1 MIHKALER
9 QNCPALR
16 ASVDANGGE
25 EVIWDC
31 HWGGSHVLGRVEDG
45 YLKTAD
51 GQWQIPLDQHDDLA
65 RHLEGDALSSL
76 VEHLPGLG
84 VPIELNEDGSLI
96 LWGPSRAP
104 MAIAG
109 PQWTCPGDLAA
120 HLRRLLPGFWRRSLW
135 ADISMDLRML
145 LPQEDLD
152 GVRYEEGERRTVI
165 YLLGEREVFSV
176 TLRDNYYGYTLG
188 VLISESGV
196 QDQYRINYGTDDTH
210 QARQAIVDRLKWRI
224 DGRFNMPAS

>member
-16 ASVDANGGE
+16 ASVDANRGE
-25 EVIWDC
+25 EIVWEC
-31 HWGGSHVLGRVEDG
+31 PWGEDHLLGRVEDG

-51 GQWQIPLDQHDDLA
+51 EQWQIPLDQPGVVA
-65 RHLEGDALSSL
+65 RHLTGDGLGNL
-76 VEHLPGLG
+76 VEHIPGYGL
-84 VPIELNEDGSLI
+84 PIELNEDGSLV

-109 PQWTCPGDLAA
+109 PQWTCSGDLAA

-135 ADISMDLRML
+135 ADISMDLKML

-152 GVRYEEGERRTVI
+152 GVRYEEGERRTII
-165 YLLGEREVFSV
+165 YLLGEREAFNV
-176 TLRDNYYGYTLG
+176 TLRDNYYGYTLE
-188 VLISESGV
+188 VLIFESGV
-196 QDQYRINYGTDDTH
+196 QDQYRINHGTDDAR
-210 QARQAIVDRLKWRI
+210 QAQQAIVDRLKWRI

>member
-25 EVIWDC
+25 EVVWEC
-31 HWGGSHVLGRVEDG
+31 PWGGDHVLGRVEDD

-51 GQWQIPLDQHDDLA
+51 EQWQIPLDQPVVVA

-76 VEHLPGLG
+76 VEHLPGHG
-84 VPIELNEDGSLI
+84 VPIELDEDGDLI

-109 PQWTCPGDLAA
+109 PQWTCSGDLTA

-145 LPQEDLD
+145 LPQEDVD
-152 GVRYEEGERRTVI
+152 GVRYEEGERETII
-165 YLLGEREVFSV
+165 YLLGEREAFNV
-176 TLRDNYYGYTLG
+176 TLRDNYYGYTLE
-188 VLISESGV
+188 VLIFESGA
-196 QDQYRINYGTDDTH
+196 QDQYRINHGTDD
-210 QARQAIVDRLKWRI
+210 ARRAQQAIVDRLKWRI

>member
-9 QNCPALR
+9 QDCPALR
-16 ASVDANGGE
+16 AAVDASRGE
-25 EVIWDC
+25 EVVWEC
-31 HWGGSHVLGRVEDG
+31 PWGGDHTLGHVENG

-51 GQWQIPLDQHDDLA
+51 EQWRIPLDQPDVVA
-65 RHLEGDALSSL
+65 RHLAGDALSSL
-76 VEHLPGLG
+76 VEHLPGLNA
-84 VPIELNEDGSLI
+84 PIELNEDGSLI

-104 MAIAG
+104 MAVVG

-120 HLRRLLPGFWRRSLW
+120 HLRRLLPGFWRRTLW

-152 GVRYEEGERRTVI
+152 GVRYEEGERETVI
-165 YLLGEREVFSV
+165 YLLGEREAFNV
-176 TLRDNYYGYTLG
+176 TLRDNYYGYTLE
-188 VLISESGV
+188 VLIFESGA
-196 QDQYRINYGTDDTH
+196 QDQYRINYGTDDAH

>member
-25 EVIWDC
+25 EVVWEC
-31 HWGGSHVLGRVEDG
+31 PWGGDHVLGRVEDG

-51 GQWQIPLDQHDDLA
+51 EQWQIPLDRHDVLA

-76 VEHLPGLG
+76 VEHLPGHG
-84 VPIELNEDGSLI
+84 VPIELDEDGDLI

-109 PQWTCPGDLAA
+109 PQWTCSGDLTA

-145 LPQEDLD
+145 LPQGDLD
-152 GVRYEEGERRTVI
+152 GVRYEEGERRTII
-165 YLLGEREVFSV
+165 YLLGEREAFNV
-176 TLRDNYYGYTLG
+176 TLRDNYYGYTLE
-188 VLISESGV
+188 VLIFESDA
-196 QDQYRINYGTDDTH
+196 QDQYRINYGTDD
-210 QARQAIVDRLKWRI
+210 ARRAQDAIVDRLKWRI

>member
-1 MIHKALER
+1 MIYKALER

-16 ASVDANGGE
+16 ASVDMNGGE
-25 EVIWDC
+25 EVVWGC

-51 GQWQIPLDQHDDLA
+51 GQWQIPLDQPDVVA
-65 RHLEGDALSSL
+65 RHLAGDTLSSL
-76 VEHLPGLG
+76 VEHLPGLD
-84 VPIELNEDGSLI
+84 VPVELNEDGSLI
-96 LWGPSRAP
+96 LWGPSCAP

-135 ADISMDLRML
+135 ADISMDLSIL

-152 GVRYEEGERRTVI
+152 GVRYEEGERRTII
-165 YLLGEREVFSV
+165 YLLGEREAFNV
-176 TLRDNYYGYTLG
+176 TLRDNYYGYTLE
-188 VLISESGV
+188 VLIFESSA
-196 QDQYRINYGTDDTH
+196 QDQYRINYGTDDAH
-210 QARQAIVDRLKWRI
+210 RARQAIVDRLKRRI

>member
-25 EVIWDC
+25 EVVWEC
-31 HWGGSHVLGRVEDG
+31 PWGGDHTLGRVEDG

-51 GQWQIPLDQHDDLA
+51 GQWQIPLDQPDDLA

-109 PQWTCPGDLAA
+109 PLWTCPGDLAA

-135 ADISMDLRML
+135 ADITMDLSIL
-145 LPQEDLD
+145 LPQEDLE
-152 GVRYEEGERRTVI
+152 GVRYEEGERQTVI
-165 YLLGEREVFSV
+165 YLLGDREAFNV
-176 TLRDNYYGYTLG
+176 TLRDNYYGYTLE
-188 VLISESGV
+188 VIISESGA
-196 QDQYRINYGTDDTH
+196 QDQYRINHGTDDSRL
-210 QARQAIVDRLKWRI
+210 ARDAIVDRLKWRI
-224 DGRFNMPAS
+224 DGRFNIPAS

>member
-16 ASVDANGGE
+16 AGVDANGGE
-25 EVIWDC
+25 VVWEC
-31 HWGGSHVLGRVEDG
+31 PWGEDHVLGSVEDG

-51 GQWQIPLDQHDDLA
+51 GQWQIPLDRHDVLA

-76 VEHLPGLG
+76 VEHLPGYGL
-84 VPIELNEDGSLI
+84 PIELNEDGSLI

-145 LPQEDLD
+145 LPQEDLE
-152 GVRYEEGERRTVI
+152 GVRYEEGERQTVI
-165 YLLGEREVFSV
+165 YLLGEREAFSV

-188 VLISESGV
+188 VLIFESDA
-196 QDQYRINYGTDDTH
+196 QDQYRINHGTDDT
-210 QARQAIVDRLKWRI
+210 RQAIVDRLKWRI

>member
-25 EVIWDC
+25 EVVWEC
-31 HWGGSHVLGRVEDG
+31 PWGGDHVLGRVEDG

-51 GQWQIPLDQHDDLA
+51 EQWQIPLDRHDVLA

-76 VEHLPGLG
+76 VEHLPGHG
-84 VPIELNEDGSLI
+84 VPIELDEDGDLI

-109 PQWTCPGDLAA
+109 PQWTCSGDLTA
-120 HLRRLLPGFWRRSLW
+120 HLRRLLPGFWRHSLW
-135 ADISMDLRML
+135 ADISMDLRMI
-145 LPQEDLD
+145 LPREDLD
-152 GVRYEEGERRTVI
+152 GVRYEEGDRQTVI
-165 YLLGEREVFSV
+165 YLLGEREAFNV
-176 TLRDNYYGYTLG
+176 TLRDNYYGYTLE
-188 VLISESGV
+188 VLIFESGA
-196 QDQYRINYGTDDTH
+196 QDQYRINYGTDD
-210 QARQAIVDRLKWRI
+210 ARRARDTIVDRLKWRI
-224 DGRFNMPAS
+224 GGRFNMPAS

>member
-25 EVIWDC
+25 EVVWEC
-31 HWGGSHVLGRVEDG
+31 PWGGDHVLGRVEDG

-51 GQWQIPLDQHDDLA
+51 EQWQIPLDRHDVLA

-76 VEHLPGLG
+76 V
-84 VPIELNEDGSLI
+84 

-109 PQWTCPGDLAA
+109 PQWTCSGDLTA

-152 GVRYEEGERRTVI
+152 GVRYEEGERRTII
-165 YLLGEREVFSV
+165 YLLGEREAFNV
-176 TLRDNYYGYTLG
+176 TLRDNYYGYTLE
-188 VLISESGV
+188 VLIFESGV
-196 QDQYRINYGTDDTH
+196 QDQYRINHGTDD
-210 QARQAIVDRLKWRI
+210 ARRAQQAIVDRLKWRI
-224 DGRFNMPAS
+224 DGRFNMSAS

>member
-51 GQWQIPLDQHDDLA
+51 GQWQIPLDRHDVLA
-65 RHLEGDALSSL
+65 RHLEGDALSGL

-135 ADISMDLRML
+135 ADISMDLSIL
-145 LPQEDLD
+145 LPQEDID

-188 VLISESGV
+188 VLISEPGA
-196 QDQYRINYGTDDTH
+196 QDQYRINHGTDDARR
-210 QARQAIVDRLKWRI
+210 ARQAIVDRLKWWI

>member
-1 MIHKALER
+1 M
-9 QNCPALR
+9 
-16 ASVDANGGE
+16 
-25 EVIWDC
+25 
-31 HWGGSHVLGRVEDG
+31 LGRVEDG

-51 GQWQIPLDQHDDLA
+51 GQWQIPLDRHDVLA
-65 RHLEGDALSSL
+65 RHLEGDALSGL
-76 VEHLPGLG
+76 VEHLPGQG

-104 MAIAG
+104 MAVAG
-109 PQWTCPGDLAA
+109 PQWTCSGDLTA

-145 LPQEDLD
+145 LPQEDVD

-165 YLLGEREVFSV
+165 YLLGEREAFNV
-176 TLRDNYYGYTLG
+176 TLRDNYYGYTLE
-188 VLISESGV
+188 VLIFESGA
-196 QDQYRINYGTDDTH
+196 QDQYRINHGTDDAH

>member
-9 QNCPALR
+9 QSCPALR
-16 ASVDANGGE
+16 AGVDANGGE
-25 EVIWDC
+25 EVVWEC
-31 HWGGSHVLGRVEDG
+31 PWGGEHVLGRVEDG
-45 YLKTAD
+45 YLKTTD
-51 GQWQIPLDQHDDLA
+51 GRWLIPLDQPGVVA
-65 RHLEGDALSSL
+65 RHLTGDALGNL
-76 VEHLPGLG
+76 VEHIPGYGL
-84 VPIELNEDGSLI
+84 PIELNEDGSLI

-145 LPQEDLD
+145 LPQEDVD
-152 GVRYEEGERRTVI
+152 GVRYEEGERQTVI
-165 YLLGEREVFSV
+165 YLLGEREAFNV
-176 TLRDNYYGYTLG
+176 TLRDNYYGYTLE
-188 VLISESGV
+188 VLIFESGA
-196 QDQYRINYGTDDTH
+196 QDQYRINHGTDDSRR
-210 QARQAIVDRLKWRI
+210 ARDAIVDRLKWRI